1 MSEVSTV
8 TLPEPADGPA
18 PDDVR
23 MERSDK
29 QTFNVDVNTTSS
41 VSETGFIGDV
51 ISSSSSVH
59 GKPEVVGRSPR
70 APHITASVV
79 DTEGRYEIAMEPR
92 HEHDVNP
99 AIRAVLPEIAVELRP
114 ADIAMER
121 RNGQHSNV
129 DCHLTSTVS
138 NDDFTGDVIASS
150 TSLVYEDPVV
160 TEESPDASVVNMVT
174 HSE

>member
-1 MSEVSTV
+1 MSSSLSVYEDPVVTNTSPDAPDIPVLEVSTV

-29 QTFNVDVNTTSS
+29 QTSNVDVNTTSS
-41 VSETGFIGDV
+41 VSETGFIRDV

-59 GKPEVVGRSPR
+59 DKPEVVGRSPR

-79 DTEGRYEIAMEPR
+79 DTYGRYEIAMEPR

-99 AIRAVLPEIAVELRP
+99 TISDSNQVTVVIVVDFMRCVDRFGLTDYWAHVVIGIWDAVLLCQQIP
-114 ADIAMER
+114 
-121 RNGQHSNV
+121 
-129 DCHLTSTVS
+129 
-138 NDDFTGDVIASS
+138 
-150 TSLVYEDPVV
+150 
-160 TEESPDASVVNMVT
+160 
-174 HSE
+174 